1 MQILLHKNFKKNYK
15 KLTPAQKAKFKERR
29 NLFLRSK
36 FDPLL
41 NNHALKGK
49 WLGCR
54 SISVGGD
61 LRAIFKEKADVI
73 IFVTI
78 DSHSNLYK

>member
-29 NLFLRSK
+29 NLFLREK

-41 NNHALKGK
+41 NNHALKGE

-61 LRAIFKEKADVI
+61 LRAIFKEKDDVI